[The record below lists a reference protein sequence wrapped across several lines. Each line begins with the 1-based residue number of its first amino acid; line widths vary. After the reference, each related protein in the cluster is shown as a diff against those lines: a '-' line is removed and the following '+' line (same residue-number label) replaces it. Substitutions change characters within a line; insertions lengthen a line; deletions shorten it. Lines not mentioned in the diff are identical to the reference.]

1 MFQGR
6 LKNVSRKCKGSFL
19 KISRVVQES
28 FRRFQVRLKG
38 VSSSFKVFEGSIEGL
53 SGVRG
58 SFSGVSRAFQG
69 SFKSVPRKFQGYFK
83 NVSR

>member
-53 SGVRG
+53 SGEV
-58 SFSGVSRAFQG
+58 SVVFQEHFKEVSRVCPE
-69 SFKSVPRKFQGYFK
+69 SFKGISKMFQ
-83 NVSR
+83 